1 MLWAIFLIFMG
12 TYSYVLF
19 ININILFYFQAI
31 SLGPADASGQVAVA
45 PDTTV
50 QLSIIG
56 CERVE
61 ILSKTFN
68 AMPMLQN
75 VTFQSFKT
83 LDLHT
88 RLYEA
93 RVGNGQAATIG
104 NFEIEDVS
112 QFCQCLNSKVIIFF
126 KSHF

>member
-1 MLWAIFLIFMG
+1 
-12 TYSYVLF
+12 
-19 ININILFYFQAI
+19 
-31 SLGPADASGQVAVA
+31 
-45 PDTTV
+45 
-50 QLSIIG
+50 
-56 CERVE
+56 
-61 ILSKTFN
+61 
-68 AMPMLQN
+68 MPMLQN

-112 QFCQCLNSKVIIFF
+112 KFYENRNWYFTLLLFPKHNL
-126 KSHF
+126 